1 MKDITQI
8 IYEIALEEMPHSVR
22 EFTYE
27 DVIFFRG
34 FRISKHID
42 GYYEW
47 YDTRHSNYYEIV
59 DPDIS
64 DRVLQVGFEQTIT
77 EVMVHTDKRKIVE
90 LNREIERM
98 DAIVSYWVKESSKLW
113 PQLDKGRNKVFK
125 NKKTSKDEVK
135 KRVDKLVK
143 KFEDKKALYQKKRR
157 VILEEKEVLKR
168 DKKFYEARQ
177 ILYSNFKFK
186 H

>member
-1 MKDITQI
+1 MKDITQL
-8 IYEIALEEMPHSVR
+8 IYEVAIKEMPHSVR
-22 EFTYE
+22 EFPYE

-47 YDTRHSNYYEIV
+47 YDTRHSNYYEMV

-64 DRVLQVGFEQTIT
+64 DRILQVGFEQTIT
-77 EVMVHTDKRKIVE
+77 EVMVHTDSRKITE
-90 LNREIERM
+90 LKREIERK

-113 PQLDKGRNKVFK
+113 AQFEREK
-125 NKKTSKDEVK
+125 NNVLKSKKLSKDEVK
-135 KRVDKLVK
+135 RKVDRLIK

-157 VILEEKEVLKR
+157 VILEEKEALKI